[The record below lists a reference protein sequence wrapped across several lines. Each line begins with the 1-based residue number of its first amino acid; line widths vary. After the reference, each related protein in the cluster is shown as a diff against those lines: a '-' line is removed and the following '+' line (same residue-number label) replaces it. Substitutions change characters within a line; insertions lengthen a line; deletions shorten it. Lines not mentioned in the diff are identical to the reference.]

1 MTHDRD
7 EVQATVDRY
16 VDVRR
21 RIDAGE
27 LGWDVLAQ
35 FFTDDVVYID
45 PAWGR
50 IQGLDEVQRF
60 FVDSM
65 KGLED
70 WQFPVEYT
78 AIEGDTV
85 VVKWW
90 QVTPGTKPDG
100 SPFVQSGISTLH
112 YAGDGRFDYEE
123 DLLNM
128 VHVLEDLK
136 ASAWRPGEGF
146 QSPPPEPDRDFS
158 RRGGPSPGWP

>member
-1 MTHDRD
+1 MVHARE

-21 RIDAGE
+21 RIDQGE
-27 LGWDVLAQ
+27 LGWDALAQ
-35 FFTDDVVYID
+35 FFTDDAVYID

-50 IQGLDEVQRF
+50 IQGLDEVSAF

-70 WQFPVEYT
+70 WTFPVEYA

-90 QVTPGTKPDG
+90 QITPGERPG
-100 SPFVQSGISTLH
+100 GEPYVQSGISTLH
-112 YAGDGRFDYEE
+112 YAGDGKFDYEE

-128 VHVLEDLK
+128 VHVLDDLRQ
-136 ASAWRPGEGF
+136 SGWRPGEGF
-146 QSPPPEPDRDFS
+146 QPPPPDPVRDFS
-158 RRGGPSPGWP
+158 RPGGPAPGWP